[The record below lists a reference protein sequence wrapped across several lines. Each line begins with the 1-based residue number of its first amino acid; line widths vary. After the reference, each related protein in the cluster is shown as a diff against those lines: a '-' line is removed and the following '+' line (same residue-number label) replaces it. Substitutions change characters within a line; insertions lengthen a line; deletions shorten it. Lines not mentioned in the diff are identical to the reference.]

1 MSARPM
7 VREGM
12 VEYPISPRRIKDMP
26 EEQRPRETFARD
38 GAEQV
43 SDRVLLALLVRNG
56 VPGHS
61 AVDIADELLNRFG
74 SLPALAREP
83 VDEIARVPGLG
94 PIKAQ
99 IIKAALELGR
109 RLPAATVPER
119 TEVRTPLDAANL
131 LRSIKGASEVEEFWV
146 ILLDT
151 RYRLRR
157 PPVSISK
164 GILDACLV
172 HPREVFKEAIRACAA
187 ALVLV
192 HNHPS
197 GDAAPSLEDIKL
209 TRQMIEVGRIMN
221 IEVLDHVIVGEKSER
236 QPQGYTSLRESG
248 VVSFDPPKKN
258 IQPSFASS

>member
-1 MSARPM
+1 MIEPLDKPVVTRI
-7 VREGM
+7 VQ
-12 VEYPISPRRIKDMP
+12 YPISARRICDIP

-43 SDRVLLALLVRNG
+43 NDRVLLAILIRNG

-83 VDEIARVPGLG
+83 VEELARLPGLG
-94 PIKAQ
+94 PVKAQ
-99 IIKAALELGR
+99 ILKAALELGR
-109 RLPAATVPER
+109 RLPHATTPER
-119 TEVRTPLDAANL
+119 LEVRTPADAARL
-131 LRSIKGASEVEEFWV
+131 IGPRATGLEVEEFWV

-151 RYRLRR
+151 KYRLRR
-157 PPVSISK
+157 PPMAIAR

-187 ALVLV
+187 AVVLV

-197 GDAAPSLEDIKL
+197 GDPSPSREDLKL
-209 TRQMIEVGRIMN
+209 TRQLVEVGRVVD
-221 IEVLDHVIVGEKSER
+221 IEVLDHVIVGQKSDR
-236 QPQGYTSLRESG
+236 NPQGFTSLRESG
-248 VVSFDPPKKN
+248 LVSFSVP
-258 IQPSFASS
+258 